1 MGFLGKRPP
10 ADHAASFWF
19 VLNSQL
25 RTDAMQFNI
34 KRGLDIPIAGQPD
47 QRIQDAKPVTRVAL
61 VGADYHGR
69 KRLPTMLVQEGDR
82 VKLGQP
88 LARGKFLTDL
98 VGTAPAA
105 GVVERINRGERR
117 FLQSIVIRVEGNE
130 EETFNAYQANEL
142 ATLNHDQVKEN
153 LIVSGTWLAFRTR
166 PYSLIADPEADP
178 YAIFVTAMDTNPLA
192 PDPVVVI
199 KQSRDDFLNGLTVL
213 SRLTGG
219 TVYVCK
225 ETGAAIPE
233 SEHPSVKV
241 AEFAGPHPAG
251 LAGTHI
257 HFLSPVGASRTV
269 WHIGYQDVI
278 AVGRLF
284 TSGRLPVERVVS
296 LAGPAVKSPR
306 LIRTRLG
313 ASTNE
318 LVADELTEGR
328 CRVVSGSVL
337 SGRLAAEWSAYLGRF
352 HNQISVLAEGGE
364 RKFLGWM
371 APGADT
377 FSALPLLVSH
387 FFKDKRF
394 DLTTSQNGSP
404 RAMVPVGAY
413 EGVMPL
419 DILPT
424 QLLRALIVRDTD
436 AAQGLGCLEL
446 DEEDLA
452 LCSFVC
458 PGKHD
463 FGPILRDNL
472 DQILREG

>member
-1 MGFLGKRPP
+1 MRF
-10 ADHAASFWF
+10 S
-19 VLNSQL
+19 
-25 RTDAMQFNI
+25 I
-34 KRGLDIPIAGQPD
+34 KRGLDIPVAGQPE
-47 QRIQDAKPVTRVAL
+47 QRIHDAKPVTRVAL
-61 VGADYHGR
+61 VGAEYHGR

-88 LARGKFLTDL
+88 LARGKALTDL
-98 VGTAPAA
+98 VATAPAA

-117 FLQSIVIRVEGNE
+117 FLQSIVIRVEGDE
-130 EETFNAYQANEL
+130 EETFNAYAPKEL

-178 YAIFVTAMDTNPLA
+178 YGIFVTATDTNPLA
-192 PDPVVVI
+192 PDPAAVI
-199 KQSRDDFLNGLTVL
+199 KESRDDFLNGLTVL
-213 SRLTGG
+213 TRLTGG
-219 TVYVCK
+219 AVYVCK
-225 ETGAAIPE
+225 AEGAAIPE
-233 SEHPSVKV
+233 SEHPSVKA

-257 HFLSPVGASRTV
+257 HFLSPVSANRTV

-278 AVGRLF
+278 AIGKLF
-284 TSGRLPVERVVS
+284 TSGRLPTERVVA
-296 LAGPAVKSPR
+296 LAGPAVKKPR

-318 LVADELTEGR
+318 LVEDELIDAK
-328 CRVVSGSVL
+328 CRVVAGSVL
-337 SGRLAAEWSAYLGRF
+337 SGRLAAEWSAYVGRF
-352 HNQISVLAEGGE
+352 HNQISVLREGGE

-371 APGADT
+371 APGANT
-377 FSALPLLVSH
+377 YSALPLLVSH
-387 FFKDKRF
+387 FFKGKLF
-394 DLTTSQNGSP
+394 DLNTLQNGSP

-413 EGVMPL
+413 ESVMPL

-446 DEEDLA
+446 DEEDLG

-463 FGPILRDNL
+463 FGPILRENL
-472 DQILREG
+472 DQIFREG

>member
-1 MGFLGKRPP
+1 
-10 ADHAASFWF
+10 
-19 VLNSQL
+19 
-25 RTDAMQFNI
+25 MQFQI
-34 KRGLDIPIAGQPD
+34 KRGLDIPIAGGPE
-47 QRIQDAKPVTRVAL
+47 QRIYDAKPVSRVAL
-61 VGADYHGR
+61 VGANYR
-69 KRLPTMLVQEGDR
+69 TTKRLPTMLVEEGDR

-88 LARGKFLTDL
+88 LARGKDLTDL
-98 VGTAPAA
+98 VGTAPAT

-117 FLQSIVIRVEGNE
+117 FLQSIVIRIEGEE
-130 EETFNAYQANEL
+130 EETFNAYTTEEL
-142 ATLNHDQVKEN
+142 AKLNHDQIKEN
-153 LIVSGTWLAFRTR
+153 LIVSGTWLSFRTR
-166 PYSLIADPEADP
+166 PYSLLADPESDP

-199 KQSRDDFLNGLTVL
+199 KEARDDFLNGLTIL
-213 SRLTGG
+213 SKLTGG
-219 TVYVCK
+219 TVHVCK
-225 ETGAAIPE
+225 APGAAIPE
-233 SEHPSVKV
+233 SEVPSVKV
-241 AEFAGPHPAG
+241 SEFAGPHPAG
-251 LAGTHI
+251 LVGTHI
-257 HFLSPVGASRTV
+257 HYLAPVSANRTV

-278 AVGRLF
+278 AIGRLF
-284 TSGRLPVERVVS
+284 TTGRLPVERVVS
-296 LAGPAVKSPR
+296 LAGPAVKKPR

-318 LVADELTEGR
+318 LVEGEIIDAE

-337 SGRLAAEWSAYLGRF
+337 SGRLAAEWSAFVGRYR
-352 HNQISVLAEGGE
+352 NQITVLAEGRE

-371 APGADT
+371 APGAEL
-377 FSALPLLVSH
+377 FSSLPLLVSH
-387 FFKDKRF
+387 FFKGKRF

-413 EGVMPL
+413 ETVMPL

-436 AAQGLGCLEL
+436 SAQALGCLEL
-446 DEEDLA
+446 DEEDLS

-472 DQILREG
+472 EQIMREG

>member
-1 MGFLGKRPP
+1 
-10 ADHAASFWF
+10 
-19 VLNSQL
+19 
-25 RTDAMQFNI
+25 MQFSI

-47 QRIQDAKPVTRVAL
+47 PRIHDAKPVTRVAL

-88 LARGKFLTDL
+88 MARGKYLTDL
-98 VGTAPAA
+98 VATAPAS
-105 GVVERINRGERR
+105 GVIERINRGERR
-117 FLQSIVIRVEGNE
+117 FLQSIVIRIEGDE
-130 EETFNAYQANEL
+130 QETFNAYEPKEL
-142 ATLNHDQVKEN
+142 ARLNHDQVKEN
-153 LIVSGTWLAFRTR
+153 LIVSGTWLSFRTR

-178 YAIFVTAMDTNPLA
+178 YAIFVTAIDTNPLA
-192 PDPVVVI
+192 PDPVVI
-199 KQSRDDFLNGLTVL
+199 IREAREDFLNGLTVL
-213 SRLTGG
+213 TRLTGG

-225 ETGAAIPE
+225 ATGAAVPE
-233 SEHPSVKV
+233 SDHTSVKV

-251 LAGTHI
+251 LVGTHI
-257 HFLSPVGASRTV
+257 HFLAPVSANRTV

-278 AVGRLF
+278 AIGKLF

-296 LAGPAVKSPR
+296 LAGPAVSNPR

-313 ASTNE
+313 ASTTELVENE
-318 LVADELTEGR
+318 LIEGR
-328 CRVVSGSVL
+328 CRVISGSVL
-337 SGRLAAEWSAYLGRF
+337 SGQLAAEWSAYVGRF
-352 HNQISVLAEGGE
+352 HNQISVLPEGGE

-371 APGADT
+371 APGANS
-377 FSALPLLVSH
+377 FSALPLLISH
-387 FFKDKRF
+387 FFKGKRF
-394 DLTTSQNGSP
+394 NLTTSQNGSP

-413 EGVMPL
+413 ESVVPL

-424 QLLRALIVRDTD
+424 QLLRALIIRDTD

-446 DEEDLA
+446 DEEDLG

-472 DQILREG
+472 EQILREG

>member
-1 MGFLGKRPP
+1 MRF
-10 ADHAASFWF
+10 D
-19 VLNSQL
+19 
-25 RTDAMQFNI
+25 I
-34 KRGLDIPIAGQPD
+34 KRGLDIPIAGEPE
-47 QRIQDAKPVTRVAL
+47 QRIHDAKPVTRVAL
-61 VGADYHGR
+61 VGANYHTR

-88 LARGKFLTDL
+88 LARGKALTDL
-98 VGTAPAA
+98 VATAPAA

-117 FLQSIVIRVEGNE
+117 FLQSIVIRIEGEE
-130 EETFNAYQANEL
+130 EETFNAYKLEEL
-142 ATLNHDQVKEN
+142 AQLNHDQVKEN
-153 LIVSGTWLAFRTR
+153 LIVSGMWLAFRTR

-178 YAIFVTAMDTNPLA
+178 YAIFVTAIDTNPLA
-192 PDPVVVI
+192 PNPVVLI
-199 KQSRDDFLNGLTVL
+199 KEARDDFLNGLTIL
-213 SRLTGG
+213 SKLTGG
-219 TVYVCK
+219 SVHVCK
-225 ETGAAIPE
+225 APAAAIPE
-233 SEHPSVKV
+233 SEVPSVRV

-257 HFLSPVGASRTV
+257 HFLAPVSANRTV
-269 WHIGYQDVI
+269 WYIGYQDVI
-278 AVGRLF
+278 AIGRLF
-284 TSGRLPVERVVS
+284 TTGRLPIERVVS
-296 LAGPAVKSPR
+296 LAGPAVKKAR

-318 LVADELTEGR
+318 LVEDELIDAE

-337 SGRLAAEWSAYLGRF
+337 SGQLAAEWSAYLGRYN
-352 HNQISVLAEGGE
+352 NQISALVEGRE

-371 APGADT
+371 APGAEL
-377 FSALPLLVSH
+377 FSALPLLVSQ
-387 FFKDKRF
+387 FFKGKRF

-413 EGVMPL
+413 EAVMPL

-424 QLLRALIVRDTD
+424 QLLRALIVRNTDT
-436 AAQGLGCLEL
+436 AQALGCLEL
-446 DEEDLA
+446 DEEDLG

-472 DQILREG
+472 EQIMREG

>member
-1 MGFLGKRPP
+1 MRF
-10 ADHAASFWF
+10 D
-19 VLNSQL
+19 
-25 RTDAMQFNI
+25 I
-34 KRGLDIPIAGQPD
+34 KRGLDIPIAGEPE
-47 QRIQDAKPVTRVAL
+47 QRIHDAKPVTRVAL
-61 VGADYHGR
+61 VGVDYHAR

-88 LARGKFLTDL
+88 LARGKALTEL
-98 VGTAPAA
+98 VATAPAA

-117 FLQSIVIRVEGNE
+117 FLQSIVIRIEGDE
-130 EETFNAYQANEL
+130 EETFNAYRAEEL
-142 ATLNHDQVKEN
+142 DQLNHDQIKEN
-153 LIVSGTWLAFRTR
+153 LIVSGMWFAFRTR

-178 YAIFVTAMDTNPLA
+178 YAIFVTVIDTNPLA
-192 PDPVVVI
+192 PDPVVII
-199 KQSRDDFLNGLTVL
+199 KEARDDFLNGLTIL
-213 SRLTGG
+213 SKLTGG
-219 TVYVCK
+219 SVHVCK
-225 ETGAAIPE
+225 APGAAIPE
-233 SEHPSVKV
+233 SEVPSVKV

-257 HFLSPVGASRTV
+257 HFLAPVSANRTV
-269 WHIGYQDVI
+269 WNIGYQDVI
-278 AVGRLF
+278 GIGRLF

-296 LAGPAVKSPR
+296 LAGPAVKKPR

-318 LVADELTEGR
+318 LVEGELIDTE

-337 SGRLAAEWSAYLGRF
+337 SGRLAAEWSAYLGRYSD
-352 HNQISVLAEGGE
+352 QISALAEGRE

-371 APGADT
+371 APGAEL

-387 FFKDKRF
+387 FFKGKRF
-394 DLTTSQNGSP
+394 NLNTSQNGSP

-413 EGVMPL
+413 ESVMPL

-424 QLLRALIVRDTD
+424 QLLRALIVRNTDT
-436 AAQGLGCLEL
+436 AQALGCLEL
-446 DEEDLA
+446 DEEDLG

-472 DQILREG
+472 EQIMREG

>member
-1 MGFLGKRPP
+1 
-10 ADHAASFWF
+10 
-19 VLNSQL
+19 
-25 RTDAMQFNI
+25 MQFSI

-47 QRIQDAKPVTRVAL
+47 PRIYDAKPVTRVAL
-61 VGADYHGR
+61 VGGDYRGR
-69 KRLPTMLVQEGDR
+69 KRLPTMLVKEGDR
-82 VKLGQP
+82 VRLGQP
-88 LARGKFLTDL
+88 LARGKYLTDL
-98 VGTAPAA
+98 VATSPAA
-105 GVVERINRGERR
+105 GVVERVHRGERR
-117 FLQSIVIRVEGNE
+117 FLQSIVIRAEGDE
-130 EETFNAYQANEL
+130 EETFNTYEAKEL
-142 ATLNHDQVKEN
+142 ARLNHDQVKEN
-153 LIVSGTWLAFRTR
+153 LIVSGMWLSFRTR

-178 YAIFVTAMDTNPLA
+178 YAIFVTAIDTNPLA

-199 KQSRDDFLNGLTVL
+199 KDSRDDFLNGLTVL

-225 ETGAAIPE
+225 APGAAVPE

-257 HFLSPVGASRTV
+257 HFLAPVSANRTV

-278 AVGRLF
+278 GIGKLF
-284 TSGRLPVERVVS
+284 TTGRFPVERIVS
-296 LAGPAVKSPR
+296 LAGPAVKNPR
-306 LIRTRLG
+306 IIRTRLG

-318 LVADELTEGR
+318 LVEDELIEGK

-337 SGRLAAEWSAYLGRF
+337 SGRLAAESSAYLGRF

-364 RKFLGWM
+364 RTFLGWM
-371 APGADT
+371 GPGANT

-387 FFKDKRF
+387 FLKGKRF
-394 DLTTSQNGSP
+394 NLTTSQNGSP
-404 RAMVPVGAY
+404 RAMVPIGAY
-413 EGVMPL
+413 ESVMPL

-436 AAQGLGCLEL
+436 SAQGLGCLEL
-446 DEEDLA
+446 DEEDLG

-463 FGPILRDNL
+463 FGPMLRDNL
-472 DQILREG
+472 DQILKEG